1 MTPWV
6 ITFMNTANT
15 LGETTFPYL
24 VGAAFGRH
32 LHSALGAL
40 LAAAQARA
48 RLRVLSP
55 ASPPGRT
62 TNLVETL
69 RR

>member
-6 ITFMNTANT
+6 ITLLNTANT

-24 VGAAFGRH
+24 VGFAFDRH

-40 LAAAQARA
+40 LAAAQVFSLNLAVVA
-48 RLRVLSP
+48 WM
-55 ASPPGRT
+55 RT
-62 TNLVETL
+62 Q
-69 RR
+69 RRKFRTSL